1 MKTPFYMT
9 YPMQNLYETEMEYE
23 RDMQRMKD
31 LYPREVKKILICVED
46 QCDELE
52 YQGSMMYDEFPDR
65 LMLEKIVDKI
75 YQRLIQEGIIK
86 RPEEPQMIQP
96 RQENQNR
103 NPQEMNERMRSG
115 DENRMQPGWEEQMQP
130 EPQNQMQL
138 QPQNQ
143 IQPGENQNSQRER
156 MPASEGGIDRQQTP
170 SLRMECTENEW
181 FAPPKGQIPPMPVR
195 AQAVEVCMQQRGPG
209 MPPPSGRPG
218 PGMPPPPP
226 GRPGPGMPPPPP
238 GGWSGHND
246 PMWGLVG
253 VLLNDEMYRRR
264 CRNRRCRRWW

>member
-1 MKTPFYMT
+1 MDHNQESTMKTPFYMT

-86 RPEEPQMIQP
+86 RPEEPPVIQP
-96 RQENQNR
+96 RQENQ
-103 NPQEMNERMRSG
+103 
-115 DENRMQPGWEEQMQP
+115 MQPQ
-130 EPQNQMQL
+130 PQNQMQ
-138 QPQNQ
+138 
-143 IQPGENQNSQRER
+143 PGENRNPQRER
-156 MPASEGGIDRQQTP
+156 MPISEGGIDRQQNP
-170 SLRMECTENEW
+170 ALRMECTENEW

-209 MPPPSGRPG
+209 RPG

-238 GGWSGHND
+238 PGWGSGHND

>member
-86 RPEEPQMIQP
+86 RPEEPPVIQP
-96 RQENQNR
+96 RQEDQNR
-103 NPQEMNERMRSG
+103 NPQERNE
-115 DENRMQPGWEEQMQP
+115 Q
-130 EPQNQMQL
+130 
-138 QPQNQ
+138 
-143 IQPGENQNSQRER
+143 
-156 MPASEGGIDRQQTP
+156 MPASEDVTDRQQTP

-181 FAPPKGQIPPMPVR
+181 FTPPEGQIPPGPVS

-209 MPPPSGRPG
+209 MPPPPPGRPGPGMLPPPPGRPG

-238 GGWSGHND
+238 PGHND

-264 CRNRRCRRWW
+264 CRNRRCHRWW

>member
-1 MKTPFYMT
+1 MIFGSSYVDHNQESTMKTPFYMT

-86 RPEEPQMIQP
+86 RPEEPPVIQP
-96 RQENQNR
+96 RQEDQNR
-103 NPQEMNERMRSG
+103 NPQERNE
-115 DENRMQPGWEEQMQP
+115 Q
-130 EPQNQMQL
+130 
-138 QPQNQ
+138 
-143 IQPGENQNSQRER
+143 
-156 MPASEGGIDRQQTP
+156 MPASEDVTDRKQTP

-181 FAPPKGQIPPMPVR
+181 FTPPEGQIPPGPVS
-195 AQAVEVCMQQRGPG
+195 AQAVEVCMQQR
-209 MPPPSGRPG
+209 G

-238 GGWSGHND
+238 PGHND

-264 CRNRRCRRWW
+264 CRNRRCHRWW

>member
-1 MKTPFYMT
+1 MDHNQESTMKTPFYMT

-86 RPEEPQMIQP
+86 RPEEPPVIQP

-103 NPQEMNERMRSG
+103 NPQEMNERMRSV
-115 DENRMQPGWEEQMQP
+115 DENQM
-130 EPQNQMQL
+130 
-138 QPQNQ
+138 
-143 IQPGENQNSQRER
+143 QPGENQNPQRER
-156 MPASEGGIDRQQTP
+156 MPVSEGGIDRQQTP
-170 SLRMECTENEW
+170 SLRMECTEREW
-181 FAPPKGQIPPMPVR
+181 FAPPEGQIPPMPVR
-195 AQAVEVCMQQRGPG
+195 AQAVEVCMQQRGP
-209 MPPPSGRPG
+209 GRPG

-238 GGWSGHND
+238 GRPGPGMPPPPPPGWGAGHND